1 MSGAQWWE
9 GSGRDARAMQ
19 PADNYIAGVHGPF
32 PTSGGAGGGPA
43 ATVTIAGPL
52 PLPVE
57 VVPPEP
63 IEFLEIIDHV
73 EGGVFT
79 AWPPN
84 VVSWSVTCETGTVVL
99 TGVTA
104 TGGDTTLHAV
114 DDVGNATSHEQWHT
128 VAHPTSIDASNGRAL
143 LNIQYR

>member
-19 PADNYIAGVHGPF
+19 PADDHIPGVHGPF
-32 PTSGGAGGGPA
+32 PTAGGGAGGGP
-43 ATVTIAGPL
+43 IPN

-63 IEFLEIIDHV
+63 IEFLEIIEHV
-73 EGGVFT
+73 EGAVWA
-79 AWPPN
+79 AWPAN
-84 VVSWSVTCETGTVVL
+84 VVSWSVTCEVGTVVL

-104 TGGDTTLHAV
+104 AGGDTTLHAV

-128 VAHPTSIDASNGRAL
+128 VAHPVSIDASNGRAL

>member
-1 MSGAQWWE
+1 MGQMRTTE
-9 GSGRDARAMQ
+9 GPYGITEAVSSDTV
-19 PADNYIAGVHGPF
+19 AGVRRPLA
-32 PTSGGAGGGPA
+32 GGAGGGP
-43 ATVTIAGPL
+43 IPN

-63 IEFLEIIDHV
+63 IEFLEVIEHV

-114 DDVGNATSHEQWHT
+114 DDVGNATSQEQWHT
-128 VAHPTSIDASNGRAL
+128 VAHPVSIDASNGRAL